1 MAAILNSIGLVFDI
15 VGVWLVAYEVVKKFK
30 GNELMGWDASFLG
43 ATPPS
48 KKTPEFKS
56 WEKKKHHDEMGAWDL
71 NIRFYMPDYQ

>member
-15 VGVWLVAYEVVKKFK
+15 VGVWLVAKEFK
-30 GNELMGWDASFLG
+30 GNELMGWDKSFLG

-56 WEKKKHHDEMGAWDL
+56 WEKKETS
-71 NIRFYMPDYQ
+71 